1 MMCRWISSVSALFY
15 LRCSSDN
22 ILSIILSKSVSSTTT
37 NPVHFLTCYPFVA
50 MAIAMAIVVT
60 KSKPSF
66 PPNREGTPWEGKEE
80 EMASI
85 FGRVDPSMLFL

>member
-1 MMCRWISSVSALFY
+1 
-15 LRCSSDN
+15 
-22 ILSIILSKSVSSTTT
+22 
-37 NPVHFLTCYPFVA
+37 